1 MVTYQALLAACC
13 EELEVGVSDVAK
25 IRKLPNILIRKDRDV
40 QRMKEGQELEV
51 VLKDS
56 AAVKS
61 DSSLSA
67 VSPPATYSL
76 TSLPTVNPFAS
87 STMLTLPNHNVLQPR
102 GGDGMLIK
110 MAAETSPNDSPT
122 VSSMKEEQEL
132 GGVVWDDGVSS
143 SLT

>member
-102 GGDGMLIK
+102 GGDGILMKSDENGTGALP
-110 MAAETSPNDSPT
+110 SDSPSQQLADLHNHSH
-122 VSSMKEEQEL
+122 SSNAVNGLQ
-132 GGVVWDDGVSS
+132 
-143 SLT
+143 